1 MTYSSKFLMTVCQ
14 AGAEKLLKDEFARD
28 LPELRFSYSRP
39 GFVTFKNADEKR
51 LFTPDFA
58 LKSVF
63 ARAFALSAGKA
74 AGAPELLEAA
84 AKLRVSVGLGE
95 RKFRLHVFERDRFVP
110 GEEPPGFEP
119 RALAE
124 QALQSIEGEAARS
137 GTGLFE
143 EEALARE
150 GDPVLSV
157 VIVEESEWWLGYH
170 VQGPGHSP
178 YPGGDPQVEL
188 PKGAPSRAYLKL
200 EEAVIASGAPL
211 NRGDT
216 AVEIGSSPGGAS
228 FALLQRGLQVI
239 GIDPAEMDPRVVA
252 HPSFQH
258 LRAPVAAVRRED
270 LPAKIDWLLLDMN
283 VAPSVTLHQ
292 VERLAGR
299 MKDTLKGVIL
309 TFKLNEPEFAIEI
322 PEWIERVRALGMSR
336 VKALQLRSNKR
347 EICIVGVTRIGASP
361 RASAPARK

>member
-1 MTYSSKFLMTVCQ
+1 MTVCQ
-14 AGAEKLLKDEFARD
+14 AGAEKILKEEFLREQ
-28 LPELRFSYSRP
+28 PELRFSYSRP

-51 LFTPDFA
+51 LFAPDFA

-63 ARAFALSAGKA
+63 ARAFALSVGKA
-74 AGAPELLEAA
+74 AGAPELLEKVV
-84 AKLRVSVGLGE
+84 KLRADAGLGE
-95 RKFRLHVFERDRFVP
+95 RKLRLHVFERDRHVP

-124 QALQSIEGEAARS
+124 QARQSVEGEAARS
-137 GTGLFE
+137 GLELFE
-143 EEALARE
+143 EEAVARE

-170 VQGPGHSP
+170 VHGPGHSP
-178 YPGGDPQVEL
+178 YPGGDPQVGL
-188 PKGAPSRAYLKL
+188 PKDAPSRAYLKL
-200 EEAVIASGAPL
+200 EEAAIASGAPL
-211 NRGDT
+211 AGGDI

-228 FALLQRGLQVI
+228 FALLKRGLQVV
-239 GIDPAEMDPRVVA
+239 GIDPAEMDPRVAA
-252 HPSFQH
+252 HQNFSH

-270 LPAKIDWLLLDMN
+270 LPARIDWLLLDMN

-309 TFKLNEPEFAIEI
+309 TFKLNEPEFAAEI
-322 PEWIERVRALGMSR
+322 PEWIERVRGLGMSR
-336 VKALQLRSNKR
+336 VKAVQLRSNKR
-347 EICIVGVTRIGASP
+347 EICIVGLTRL
-361 RASAPARK
+361 ASAIRSAR